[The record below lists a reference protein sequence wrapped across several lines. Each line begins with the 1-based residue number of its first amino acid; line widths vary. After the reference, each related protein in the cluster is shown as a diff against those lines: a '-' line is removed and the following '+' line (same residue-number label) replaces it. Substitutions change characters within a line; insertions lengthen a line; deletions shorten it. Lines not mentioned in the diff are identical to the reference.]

1 MATTTVK
8 AYGATASTEDLK
20 PLDIERRAV
29 GTDDVKLISLIV
41 VFVIVTYIQQ
51 ETNGMDQPI
60 VPGHEIIGR
69 VVEVGNAVTSH
80 KVGDLVGVGCMVDSC
95 QPCSLQAR
103 FRTILRKWSN
113 IYLQQSRQTSLKQ
126 TYGGYSTSVV
136 VDENLYYAFR
146 KFR

>member
-69 VVEVGNAVTSH
+69 VVEVGNGVTSH

-95 QPCSLQAR
+95 QPVLCKQDLEQFCENGATFTYNSPDKHLE
-103 FRTILRKWSN
+103 TNLRRLFNVS
-113 IYLQQSRQTSLKQ
+113 SC
-126 TYGGYSTSVV
+126 
-136 VDENLYYAFR
+136 
-146 KFR
+146 